1 MQDIISKIENNI
13 KKYNLIVPKDKI
25 IVGVSG
31 GPDSIMLFT
40 ALLQL
45 KPKYDFEF
53 IVAHVNHMIREEAGM
68 DENLVREICAKN
80 GIEIHVLTIDVLNE
94 AKAQKISTEECGR
107 NIRYEFFNK
116 LIKDTGANKIAVAHN
131 LGDNAETIFM
141 NIIRGTGLSGLTGM
155 DYSNGNVIRPM
166 LNIDKKDILGY
177 LDKNNISYAID
188 KTNYTNDYTRNYIR
202 NELIT
207 RLREINP
214 NILNT
219 IDRMKDNLKQD
230 ENVLN
235 KYTKTLAEQIILK
248 KEDNELLLNVKLF
261 KMKDEEIK
269 PRIIRYIL
277 NELLNTLQGIEQV
290 HIEDI
295 CELFNKCITGKKY
308 IIGKKFHKDILKNKK
323 AKCVKVNT
331 IIE

>member
-13 KKYNLIVPKDKI
+13 TKYNLIVPKDKI

-45 KPKYDFEF
+45 KQKYDFNF
-53 IVAHVNHMIREEAGM
+53 IVAHVNHMIREEAGI
-68 DENLVREICAKN
+68 DENLVREICVKN

-94 AKAQKISTEECGR
+94 AKVQKISTEECGR

-116 LIKDTGANKIAVAHN
+116 LLKDTGANKIAVAHN

-155 DYSNGNVIRPM
+155 DYANGNIIRPM
-166 LNIDKKDILGY
+166 LNIDKKDILEY
-177 LDKNNISYAID
+177 LEKNNISYAVD
-188 KTNYTNDYTRNYIR
+188 KTNLTNDYTRNYIR

-248 KEDNELLLNVKLF
+248 KGDNELLLDVKVF
-261 KMKDEEIK
+261 KMQDKEIK

-290 HIEDI
+290 HVEDI
-295 CELFNKCITGKKY
+295 CELFNKCVTGKKY
-308 IIGKKFHKDILKNKK
+308 IIGNKFYIEVLKNKK